1 MNSNCFYFKKGILL
15 NSNTEVTDKNESY
28 PTFGENLISL
38 NYSFNEERENK
49 ENYLYDLNSYYIE
62 KEDSSVLLKN
72 NDMHQLYFGNFSE
85 NQDEIHK
92 KVFFDNKDI
101 LSFKINRN
109 YFINNLF
116 DNNNSLEM
124 FFEKTNSINNNF
136 LINNSDLNDNIC
148 IKSNLSIRCDTLL
161 IKFKSVLG
169 KWFILNL
176 NNRIKNALKRKIK
189 FFSFNYKKFTI
200 VVNYSKNKTWLDEKI
215 KHLLILG
222 EEPNQV
228 KNMKALKSLYKKK
241 VDKLND
247 IKDTLEQTYRI
258 IIKQFYL
265 SEEFI
270 NFKKDKR
277 VIELNDNFIK
287 TMNVSILENNGFI
300 TFLETRKGN
309 IRKK

>member
-1 MNSNCFYFKKGILL
+1 MNSDCFYFKKGILF
-15 NSNTEVTDKNESY
+15 NSNTEVKDKNKSY
-28 PTFGENLISL
+28 PTICENLISF

-49 ENYLYDLNSYYIE
+49 ENYLCDLNSYYVE

-72 NDMHQLYFGNFSE
+72 NDMGPFDFGNFSE
-85 NQDEIHK
+85 KQDEIHK
-92 KVFFDNKDI
+92 NVFFDNKDI

-116 DNNNSLEM
+116 NNNNSLEIL
-124 FFEKTNSINNNF
+124 FEKNNSINSNF
-136 LINNSDLNDNIC
+136 LINNSDLSDNIC
-148 IKSNLSIRCDTLL
+148 TKTHLSIRCDTLL

-176 NNRIKNALKRKIK
+176 NNGIKNALKRKIK

-222 EEPNQV
+222 EDPNQV
-228 KNMKALKSLYKKK
+228 KNMKALKSLYKKN
-241 VDKLND
+241 VGQLND
-247 IKDTLEQTYRI
+247 IKDKLEQTYRN

-277 VIELNDNFIK
+277 VIELNENFIK
-287 TMNVSILENNGFI
+287 IMNVSILENNGFI
-300 TFLETRKGN
+300 KFLETRKGN

>member
-1 MNSNCFYFKKGILL
+1 M
-15 NSNTEVTDKNESY
+15 NSNTEAIDKNKSY
-28 PTFGENLISL
+28 PTIGENLISL

-49 ENYLYDLNSYYIE
+49 ENYLFELNSYYIE

-72 NDMHQLYFGNFSE
+72 NDMDQFYFGNFSE

-92 KVFFDNKDI
+92 KVIFDNKDI

-124 FFEKTNSINNNF
+124 IFEKTNTINSNC

-148 IKSNLSIRCDTLL
+148 TKSNLSIRCDTLL

-176 NNRIKNALKRKIK
+176 NNRIKNVLKRKIK

-228 KNMKALKSLYKKK
+228 KNMKALKSLYKKN

-277 VIELNDNFIK
+277 VIELNENFIK
-287 TMNVSILENNGFI
+287 TMNVSILENNGFVN
-300 TFLETRKGN
+300 FLETRKGN